1 MAKYIV
7 RVELHGAGAN
17 PEPYD
22 VLHEFMLKYGF
33 LKSLPVDGGDYPL
46 PTAEYYI
53 EHDSFD
59 EISFYAHSSASV
71 ATAGIRMGF
80 EILFSELKSVT
91 LETTPPS
98 PPQTIRC

>member
-7 RVELHGAGAN
+7 RIELHGADN
-17 PEPYD
+17 PEPYE
-22 VLHEFMLKYGF
+22 VLHEFMRQYGF
-33 LKSLPVDGGDYPL
+33 LKSLPVDDGYYPL

-71 ATAGIRMGF
+71 ATADIRMGY
-80 EILFSELKSVT
+80 EILFSELKSAT

>member
-7 RVELHGAGAN
+7 RVELHSAGAN

-22 VLHEFMLKYGF
+22 TLHKFMYEYGF
-33 LKSLPVDGGDYPL
+33 RKSLPVDGGSYPL

-59 EISFYAHSSASV
+59 DVSSYANASACA
-71 ATAGIRMGF
+71 ATSDIRMGYD
-80 EILFSELKSVT
+80 ILFSELKNVI

-98 PPQTIRC
+98 PNLTIRC